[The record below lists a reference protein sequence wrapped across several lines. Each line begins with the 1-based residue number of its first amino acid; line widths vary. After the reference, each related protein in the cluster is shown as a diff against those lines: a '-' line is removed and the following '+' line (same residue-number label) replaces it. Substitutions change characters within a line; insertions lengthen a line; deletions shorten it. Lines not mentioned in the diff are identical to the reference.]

1 LKKNSIKNIRLNQEV
16 QRELSSIIR
25 KELKDP
31 RIALM
36 TTVTEAIV
44 ATDLK
49 TCKVFISVLGDEKA
63 QNDTMAGL
71 KSAEGFIRSML
82 AKNMNLRHTPALIF
96 LPDHSIEYGVK
107 MTKMIEEV
115 TGNETSAEEDSGD
128 FEF

>member
-1 LKKNSIKNIRLNQEV
+1 MKKNSIKNIRLNQEV
-16 QRELSSIIR
+16 QKELSSIIR
-25 KELKDP
+25 RELKDP
-31 RIALM
+31 RIAVM

-63 QNDTMAGL
+63 MKDTMAGL
-71 KSAEGFIRSML
+71 ESAEGFIRSTL
-82 AKNMNLRHTPALIF
+82 ARNMNLRHTPLLIF

-115 TGNETSAEEDSGD
+115 NANENSGD
-128 FEF
+128 SEL